1 MQVVTTG
8 WGAGGETGEL
18 LRNKRIDRAEISER
32 REEEMRMSGL
42 EDLRKLIAGMYTFV
56 KLEHIVMSSYL
67 IEHPGDASKRL
78 KDVLTDMVDSVELK
92 EDAVA
97 ATDWEAVRD
106 VSNEMKRYVFGRPEI
121 DDLVY
126 AWASSL
132 DVALDGREERELTPG
147 DAEAMAW
154 VREHG
159 GIEHVRAQWGH
170 LMGRAGHAD
179 RADRALARRQRQ
191 IDESHAALR
200 RRNERIRSLASE
212 LNRAYTENREKFM
225 RHAGDYTGFADEACR
240 RLVPER
246 RHMEGCS
253 KDVMDAALSAL
264 DRRLMPP
271 GYEWPRRGDGSLV
284 ELSDGRGEDVVD
296 AVAFCHHT
304 AVIDFK
310 SPYVVINP
318 MLVETTRTVFLN
330 MGERVAPRVR
340 DAEGKELRV
349 GDGPVWYV
357 YDVTRTP
364 LRVTSVDG
372 SGTVTAR
379 GDGVTAE
386 VRSSL
391 LTRVKPSDSWKEL
404 WDDMVM
410 IDGEA
415 ELSYEAFARRAR
427 DIARGEAS

>member
-1 MQVVTTG
+1 
-8 WGAGGETGEL
+8 
-18 LRNKRIDRAEISER
+18 
-32 REEEMRMSGL
+32 MSGL

-132 DVALDGREERELTPG
+132 DVALDGREELQKSDADGPRAACEERELTPG

-179 RADRALARRQRQ
+179 RADRALSRRQRQ
-191 IDESHAALR
+191 IDECHAALR
-200 RRNERIRSLASE
+200 RRNERISSLASE
-212 LNRAYTENREKFM
+212 LNRAYNENREKLM
-225 RHAGDYTGFADEACR
+225 RRAGDYTGFADDVCR
-240 RLVPER
+240 LLVPEK

-253 KDVMDAALSAL
+253 KDVMCAALAAIE
-264 DRRLMPP
+264 RRLMPP

-284 ELSDGRGEDVVD
+284 ELSEGRGEGVVD
-296 AVAFCHHT
+296 AVAFCQHA

-330 MGERVAPRVR
+330 MGERVAPRVM
-340 DAEGKELRV
+340 DAEGKELRI

-372 SGTVTAR
+372 SGTVTAK

-386 VRSSL
+386 VGSTL

-404 WDDMVM
+404 WGDMAMVDD
-410 IDGEA
+410 DEA
-415 ELSYEAFARRAR
+415 AGLSYEVFARRAR